1 MAFNSN
7 TLAKA
12 RQLCSPEGERI
23 MNNMKN
29 KGGVSSAYFDNDNY
43 GYINES
49 EMRERNPNFIPNNGG
64 QRKLS
69 DLNIPDVV
77 KESFANQTIDVS
89 SLADPATKNMRA
101 FDDIIEAFTKDAET
115 TKQPLKE
122 ETIYTSQQTQYNPNV
137 SNNGGIDYN
146 LIRQIVEEC
155 IDRKF
160 KTLNESSLKSIKLK
174 EGKITL
180 AANNGNIFSANLE
193 YKGNLNEQKN
203 KKNA

>member
-12 RQLCSPEGERI
+12 RQLCSPEGER
-23 MNNMKN
+23 MMDTMKG
-29 KGGVSSAYFDNDNY
+29 KGGISSTYFNDDNDNY
-43 GYINES
+43 INES
-49 EMRERNPNFIPNNGG
+49 QMRERNPNYNNGG

-101 FDDIIEAFTKDAET
+101 FDDIIEAFTKDVET
-115 TKQPLKE
+115 TKQPLRE
-122 ETIYTSQQTQYNPNV
+122 ETIYTSQQTQYNPNTF
-137 SNNGGIDYN
+137 NGGIDYN

-180 AANNGNIFSANLE
+180 AANNGNVFSANLE
-193 YKGNLNEQKN
+193 YKGNLND
-203 KKNA
+203 KKK

>member
-1 MAFNSN
+1 MAFDSN
-7 TLAKA
+7 ILAKA
-12 RQLCSPEGERI
+12 RQLCSPEGERM
-23 MNNMKN
+23 MNNMKG
-29 KGGVSSAYFDNDNY
+29 KGGVSAAYFDGNDY
-43 GYINES
+43 DYINES
-49 EMRERNPNFIPNNGG
+49 QMRDRNPNYNSNNR
-64 QRKLS
+64 QRSLS

-101 FDDIIEAFTKDAET
+101 FDDIVEAFTRET
-115 TKQPLKE
+115 ETSKQPLKE
-122 ETIYTSQQTQYNPNV
+122 ETLFTSSQPTYNN
-137 SNNGGIDYN
+137 GIDYN

-155 IDRKF
+155 IDRKL

-180 AANNGNIFSANLE
+180 AANNGNVFSANLE

-203 KKNA
+203 KKNV

>member
-1 MAFNSN
+1 MAFDSN
-7 TLAKA
+7 ILAKA
-12 RQLCSPEGERI
+12 RQLCSPEGERM
-23 MNNMKN
+23 MNNMKG
-29 KGGVSSAYFDNDNY
+29 KSGLSTSYFDGGECD
-43 GYINES
+43 YINES
-49 EMRERNPNFIPNNGG
+49 QMRDRNPNYNPNNR
-64 QRKLS
+64 QRSLS

-101 FDDIIEAFTKDAET
+101 FDDIVEAFTRET
-115 TKQPLKE
+115 ENVKQPLKE
-122 ETIYTSQQTQYNPNV
+122 ETIYANPQPSYGSYNNSGV
-137 SNNGGIDYN
+137 DYN

-155 IDRKF
+155 IDRKL

-180 AANNGNIFSANLE
+180 AANNGNVFSANLE

-203 KKNA
+203 RKNG

>member
-12 RQLCSPEGERI
+12 RQLCSPEGER
-23 MNNMKN
+23 MMDTMKG
-29 KGGVSSAYFDNDNY
+29 KGGISSAYFDDDNHN
-43 GYINES
+43 YINES
-49 EMRERNPNFIPNNGG
+49 QMRERNPNYNNGG

-77 KESFANQTIDVS
+77 KESFANQTIDVL

-101 FDDIIEAFTKDAET
+101 FDDIIEAFTKDVET
-115 TKQPLKE
+115 TKQPLRE
-122 ETIYTSQQTQYNPNV
+122 DTVYPSQQTQYNPNTF
-137 SNNGGIDYN
+137 NGGIDYN

-160 KTLNESSLKSIKLK
+160 KTLNESNLKSIKLK

-180 AANNGNIFSANLE
+180 AANNGNVFSANLE
-193 YKGNLNEQKN
+193 YKGNLND
-203 KKNA
+203 KKK

>member
-12 RQLCSPEGERI
+12 RQLCSPEGER
-23 MNNMKN
+23 MMDTMKG
-29 KGGVSSAYFDNDNY
+29 KGGISSAYFDDDNHN
-43 GYINES
+43 YINES
-49 EMRERNPNFIPNNGG
+49 QMRERNPNYNNGG

-89 SLADPATKNMRA
+89 SLADPATQNMRA
-101 FDDIIEAFTKDAET
+101 FDDIIEAFTKDVET
-115 TKQPLKE
+115 TKKPLRE
-122 ETIYTSQQTQYNPNV
+122 ETIYTSQQTQHNPNTF
-137 SNNGGIDYN
+137 NGGIDYN

-160 KTLNESSLKSIKLK
+160 KTLNESNLKSIKLK

-180 AANNGNIFSANLE
+180 AANNGNVFSANLE
-193 YKGNLNEQKN
+193 YKGNLND
-203 KKNA
+203 KKK